1 MKFKKLSSTILAFA
15 IFIPCVSSTVSAAYE
30 VQTIPMSEFYSNL
43 DDRDYIPL
51 STIEN
56 VTVDGDGSEWG
67 KFPAIRPVKSTRSE
81 VSAEVNGKVAWDEKN
96 FYLYVEVKDD
106 VFISQGGGTYW
117 QADSIQI
124 AMGLPEESFGDE
136 IGLSFDMKTN
146 ESYLALPAGFQD
158 KYKDTEYIVVRKGN
172 ITYYE
177 MSIAWTVPFEEKPDM
192 FKFDLIVNDEDGGGR
207 NVIYMEPGIHDAKYN
222 TYFPTLILISD
233 EVSGF
238 AWVDGEI
245 SLATREKHE
254 YFVNVLNLGEAKKQK
269 VSVPGL
275 GFEQELDL
283 AAESWTRVKVIYD
296 TGDVPGVVE
305 MNPNTEGTFMDF
317 PKTVKIHPTIEIYQ
331 DRLNAISE
339 KLAEIDEL
347 IAKCGEMGIATDYEE
362 VNANTV
368 REFLDYV
375 VEDVN
380 NKDADRVEY
389 QLTEMEKLNEQA
401 YTSLENYILGTELP
415 YDVPRYFQSGP
426 LKIENGVFNGWTRT
440 TSGIEEERP
449 VFLIGYGHGNYSRR
463 NATKFPGVGGNYMQM
478 EMGPNEYVRKA
489 GPVPDWLGGY
499 EGMIKEDETGNHYA
513 HVTGSFKQ
521 GLPVKPKTKY
531 RLTFEAYGEN
541 GSECWLSFEDWN
553 NRHGLN
559 LTKEKKTYTYEATAP
574 TPGVF
579 TLHFFIKGGEMFL
592 DNLKISQLDENGNE
606 VPYDDIIIKNP
617 DFEKMEHDSIFYCDF
632 SPVLGGFA
640 DIQSYGEVDMLVS
653 FNVAPHYFPNWI
665 YVDYEGTKKASVRPW
680 DYNSEVMQDFF
691 YEIGHELARVLKN
704 LDAVNDM
711 CVHNEDRHPLYMD
724 EAYLPFFRSWLEKHY
739 NGDINALNYNYG
751 TDYKSFEE
759 VPMPNGLERNSQ
771 TWDLALCTDEN
782 VTVGRRYILEGI
794 KSVWPEVTVH
804 GKLMSETI
812 FNTSINR
819 FTQGMEPVS
828 QGRLFGVHGMDGG
841 AVYTSGMFVDN
852 KFYEGSPFSVF
863 MSYDYLTSD
872 LQAPILNT
880 EDHIDGDG
888 DVTVNTDIGDH
899 CARYMWEACVHGRCS
914 SAIWIWDRTMV
925 GAGGERGHVN
935 YRPDQMAKIGRT
947 ALDANRL
954 SKEITALVNTDR
966 TVQILYSPPTR
977 NRDYLNI
984 STIQKVYDAC
994 VYSGQKPYI
1003 LTDNLYDNINHA
1015 DILIVPVARYA
1026 TEKLLKDLLDYV
1038 NSGKTLVLIGD
1049 FCLEQNEYAKMH
1061 DKSLV
1066 EQIYAKSIV
1075 IPVEYEMDTS
1085 YSYVGVNSEAFVG
1098 DSSHIIPDE
1107 YDIREMLIPVFEQH
1121 NLMDVEIVDV
1131 ETGERVEGVKFIYT
1145 DYDGKKLVDVSY
1157 FGEYGVTKRYKILYK
1172 GQEIPEMRELR
1183 SGRLI
1188 KDSIVE
1194 LDASMPQLLQFDL
1207 Q

>member
-15 IFIPCVSSTVSAAYE
+15 IFIPCVSSPVSAEYTSE
-30 VQTIPMSEFYSNL
+30 TLPMSEFYSNL

-51 STIEN
+51 KKIDN
-56 VTVDGDGSEWG
+56 VVIDGKGDEW
-67 KFPAIRPVKSTRSE
+67 KNYPSIKPVKGAKEGEEGNIE
-81 VSAEVNGKVAWDEKN
+81 VKIAWDDEK
-96 FYLYVEVKDD
+96 FYVYTEVKDD
-106 VFISQGGGTYW
+106 VHTSQGGGNYW
-117 QADSIQI
+117 QKDSIQI

-136 IGLSFDMKTN
+136 IGLSLDQSIN

-158 KYKDTEYIVVRKGN
+158 KYKDTEYIVIRKGN

-177 MSIAWTVPFEEKPDM
+177 MAIAWTVPFEGKPDM

-207 NVIYMEPGIHDAKYN
+207 SVVYMEPGIHDAKYN
-222 TYFPTLILISD
+222 TYFPTLILTSD
-233 EVSGF
+233 EVPGF
-238 AWVDGEI
+238 AWVDGLNKT
-245 SLATREKHE
+245 STGKKLE
-254 YFVNVLNLGEAKKQK
+254 YSVNVLNLGESKKQK
-269 VSVPGL
+269 ISVPGL
-275 GFEQELDL
+275 SFDAELNIE
-283 AAESWTRVKVIYD
+283 AESWTRVKMIYD
-296 TGDVPGVVE
+296 TGKTPGVVE
-305 MNPNTEGTFMDF
+305 MNPDTGGSFMDF
-317 PKTVKIHPTIEIYQ
+317 PKTVKVHPTIDVYQ
-331 DRLNAISE
+331 DRLNAISD
-339 KLAEIDEL
+339 KLAKIDEL
-347 IAKCGEMGIATDYEE
+347 IAKCAEIGIATDYEE

-368 REFLDYV
+368 REFLGYV
-375 VEDVN
+375 VEDIN
-380 NKDADRVEY
+380 NEDADRVEY

-449 VFLIGYGHGNYSRR
+449 IFLIGYGHGNYSRR

-478 EMGPNEYVRKA
+478 EIGPSSYVYEA
-489 GPVPDWLGGY
+489 GPVPDWRGGY

-559 LTKEKKTYTYEATAP
+559 LTKEKKTYTYEATSP
-574 TPGVF
+574 TAGVF

-606 VPYDDIIIKNP
+606 VPYDDVIIKNA
-617 DFEKMEHDSIFYCDF
+617 DFEKMEQDSEFYCDF
-632 SPVLGGFA
+632 SGVLGGFA
-640 DIQSYGEVDMLVS
+640 DVQRYGEADMLVS
-653 FNVAPHYFPNWI
+653 YGVSPHYFPTWI
-665 YVDYEGTKKASVRPW
+665 YTKYPDSKKSGIRPW
-680 DYNSEVMQDFF
+680 DYNSEAIQDFF

-704 LDAVNDM
+704 LDAVNDFT
-711 CVHNEDRHPLYMD
+711 VHNEDRHPLYMD
-724 EAYLPFFRSWLEKHY
+724 KGYLPYFQGWLKEKY
-739 NGDINALNYNYG
+739 NGDIAKLNYNYG
-751 TDYKSFEE
+751 TEYKSFEE

-771 TWDLALCTDEN
+771 TWDLAMCTDEY
-782 VTVGRRYILEGI
+782 VTIGRQYVIEGI
-794 KSVWPEVTVH
+794 RSVWPEITIH
-804 GKLMSETI
+804 GKLQSETI
-812 FNTSINR
+812 FNTNINR
-819 FTQGMEPVS
+819 FTQAVEPVS

-841 AVYTSGMFVDN
+841 AQYSNGMFVDN
-852 KFYEGSPFSVF
+852 KFFDGSPLSAF

-872 LQAPILNT
+872 IQAPILNT
-880 EDHIDGDG
+880 EDHIDKDG
-888 DVTVNTDIGDH
+888 DVTMTTDIGDH

-914 SAIWIWDRTMV
+914 SAIWLWDRTMT
-925 GAGGERGHVN
+925 GGERGHVN
-935 YRPDQMAKIGRT
+935 YRPDQMAKIGRA
-947 ALDANRL
+947 ALDVNRL
-954 SKEITALVNTDR
+954 SKEITALVNAER

-977 NRDYLNI
+977 NRDYLNL
-984 STIQKVYDAC
+984 STLQKVYDAC

-1015 DILIVPVARYA
+1015 DILIIPAARYA

-1085 YSYVGVNSEAFVG
+1085 YSYVGVNSEAQVG

-1107 YDIREMLIPVFEQH
+1107 YDIREMLTPIFEKH
-1121 NLMDVEIVDV
+1121 KLMKIEVVDA
-1131 ETGERVEGVKFIYT
+1131 ETGEKPKGVKFIYT
-1145 DYDGKKLVDVSY
+1145 TYEGKMLVDVSY
-1157 FGEYGVTKRYKILYK
+1157 FREYGVTKAFKVLCNGK
-1172 GQEIPEMRELR
+1172 EIPEMRELR